1 MSELATTT
9 HGTLAT
15 GDLLSQAGQAANRA
29 AAKYVFAEY
38 RQRKAPNT
46 LRRQDA
52 GLALFAQYLLDVA
65 DIRTGDL
72 SHDARAWAG

>member
-1 MSELATTT
+1 MANELTTSIT
-9 HGTLAT
+9 KSPTTPLT
-15 GDLLSQAGQAANRA
+15 QAGQAANRA
-29 AAKYVFAEY
+29 ASKHVFAEY

-65 DIRTGDL
+65 DIPTGDL